1 MMFTFIVE
9 GIYVIKNLIINWTY
23 LGNVVVTLP
32 EEELVL
38 PVRSKVNPAR
48 EAIARGCGGA
58 CVWYKIV
65 AWIWN

>member
-1 MMFTFIVE
+1 
-9 GIYVIKNLIINWTY
+9 
-23 LGNVVVTLP
+23 VTLP

-65 AWIWN
+65 A